1 MLTEKIRGDILLS
14 LSDLKSLYLSWQDDE
29 GIVKDVSL
37 QHR

>member
-1 MLTEKIRGDILLS
+1 MLTEKIRGDTLLS

-29 GIVKDVSL
+29 GIVNDVSL